1 MGGILIIYHL
11 GYETGDQRVYDRH
24 PDLIW
29 RNINDNQKQEG
40 PLATKVSLL
49 RSERPGSL
57 VHVKQFGLYS
67 NDDWKVLLNDL
78 RSYKYKDLISVFK

>member
-1 MGGILIIYHL
+1 MTTRSKKVL
-11 GYETGDQRVYDRH
+11 
-24 PDLIW
+24 W
-29 RNINDNQKQEG
+29 
-40 PLATKVSLL
+40 ATKVNLL